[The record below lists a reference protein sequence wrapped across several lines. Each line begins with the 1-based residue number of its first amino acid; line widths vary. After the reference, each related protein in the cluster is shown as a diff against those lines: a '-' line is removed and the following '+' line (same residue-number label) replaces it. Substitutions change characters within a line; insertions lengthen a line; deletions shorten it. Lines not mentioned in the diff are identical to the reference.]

1 MTAAERVAR
10 TQSRLR
16 VVVILSALLWGG
28 AILLAVLA
36 LELVAGAW
44 KLGGAAHG
52 WNWDGAVII
61 AALAACYVLWRARFV
76 LSRRRVALWI
86 EERAPSLQYALVTAS
101 DPLVTGNIQPL
112 EAEIDR
118 ANLDVLIGPAVL
130 TPAVYAGV
138 ALSVMA
144 GAFAAA
150 LTFASGRPSTNL
162 RMQLHDALGTAG
174 VDTPLPNRLAP
185 ITVRVTLPAY
195 AGGRVTELDDPSAVT
210 ALVGSSI
217 VIHGAG
223 DTAGIGARFP
233 TSAIAVRSNDGG
245 WQATFAM
252 PSAPTTVSLSDRR
265 YERVLAIIPVIDA
278 LPVVTLMQPS
288 RDTVWRHVPASAIQF
303 VAHATDDIGLANGHI
318 EYTVTTGSGEVFKS
332 RTSSIGVTQ
341 LKNATAADLRAS
353 LNPAQLGLTEGAIL
367 SVRAVASDN
376 NTLGGA
382 GTATSDTR
390 TFRVARADEY
400 DSLAVDGAPPP
411 PMERS
416 LLTERMLIVSA
427 ESLLKKRTVTAPHGY
442 SVASG
447 RIGADQA
454 ELRRRVYAILYEQ
467 AEAGGDQGVE
477 GDDEELDPQLVL
489 NHDLKDAYDAM
500 WDAERSL
507 NIGEIPAALPLMTRA
522 LHALDRARLADRLYI
537 RGRSPR
543 VIVNI
548 EKVRLSGKD
557 KGRANVVSAPRTRA
571 DTAGVAFNASLD
583 AALGMSRSDP
593 SRFIDELIRLRARAT
608 SVNAGFGNALGDAV
622 DAFRHGRDM
631 TPALVRARR
640 ALVGAPRAG
649 DASLPWTGSWSVPRN
664 RRQ

>member
-16 VVVILSALLWGG
+16 IVVVLSALLWGA

-36 LELVAGAW
+36 LELVVGAW
-44 KLGGAAHG
+44 KFGGVAHG
-52 WNWDGAVII
+52 WNWNGALII
-61 AALAACYVLWRARFV
+61 GVLAGCYVLWRARFV
-76 LSRRRVALWI
+76 LSRRRVALWM

-118 ANLDVLIGPAVL
+118 SNLDVLVGPAAL

-138 ALSVMA
+138 AVSVMA

-150 LTFASGRPSTNL
+150 LTFASGRPTSNVAV
-162 RMQLHDALGTAG
+162 QLHDALGVAG
-174 VDTPLPNRLAP
+174 VHTPLPNRLAP

-195 AGGRVTELDDPSAVT
+195 AAGRVTDLDDPSAVT

-223 DTAGIGARFP
+223 DTAGIRAQFS
-233 TSAIAVRSNDGG
+233 TSPIAVRSHDGG
-245 WQATFAM
+245 WQATFVM
-252 PSAPTTVSLSDRR
+252 PSAPTTVSLADRR

-278 LPVVTLMQPS
+278 PPVVILTQPS
-288 RDTVWRHVPASAIQF
+288 RDTVWRHVPTSAILF
-303 VAHATDDIGLANGHI
+303 VAHATDDIGLADGHI
-318 EYTVTTGSGEVFKS
+318 EYTITTGSGEVFKS
-332 RTSSIGVTQ
+332 QSSSVGVTH
-341 LKNATAADLRAS
+341 LKNVTAADLRAS

-367 SVRAVASDN
+367 SVRAVAADN
-376 NTLGGA
+376 NTLGGP

-416 LLTERMLIVSA
+416 LLMERMLIVSA
-427 ESLLKKRTVTAPHGY
+427 ESLLKKRPATPPHNY

-454 ELRRRVYAILYEQ
+454 ELRRKVYAILYEQ

-507 NIGEIPAALPLMTRA
+507 NIGEITTALPFMTRA
-522 LHALDRARLADRLYI
+522 LRALDRARLADRLYV

-548 EKVRLSGKD
+548 EKVRLSGKN
-557 KGRANVVSAPRTRA
+557 KGHTNVASAPRTRA
-571 DTAGVAFNASLD
+571 DSAVAALGASLD

-593 SRFIDELIRLRARAT
+593 ARFVDELIRLRARAT
-608 SVNAGFGNALGDAV
+608 SVNAGFANALGDAV
-622 DAFRHGRDM
+622 DAFRHGRDI
-631 TPALVRARR
+631 TAALLRARR
-640 ALVGAPRAG
+640 ALLGAPRAG
-649 DASLPWTGSWSVPRN
+649 DASLPWTGSWGIPRS